1 MMCIQAMMSHLGE
14 QKSRLLDPDSQI
26 SPRSEGKT
34 KNPCKEMTATD
45 SEAFEYQSQPLRS
58 SGKFPRNGG
67 DHMQIQ
73 PQVVSKEHI

>member
-1 MMCIQAMMSHLGE
+1 MSHLGE

-26 SPRSEGKT
+26 SPSEGKT
-34 KNPCKEMTATD
+34 KNPCKEMTGTD

-58 SGKFPRNGG
+58 PGKFPGNCG